1 VFGFTHDGTGHVVQI
16 DPTTGMSTM
25 FATFTDPSTHQ
36 PISFAGAGVN
46 SLVPVIQ

>member
-1 VFGFTHDGTGHVVQI
+1 VVTI
-16 DPTTGMSTM
+16 DPTSGASTL

-46 SLVPVIQ
+46 SLVPVIE